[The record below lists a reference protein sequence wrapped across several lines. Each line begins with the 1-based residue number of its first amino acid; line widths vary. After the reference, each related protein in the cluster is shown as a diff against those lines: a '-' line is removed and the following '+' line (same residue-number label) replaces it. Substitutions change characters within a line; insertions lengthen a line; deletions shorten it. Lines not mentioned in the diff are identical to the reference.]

1 MNIKVDGLTEL
12 AGQLEKLK
20 RTSQGRD
27 VQAALLEGANLI
39 SAQARA
45 NAPIAPYPTNYR
57 GRQIAPGGLRK
68 ALQSASGRKHQ
79 NFLQAYAYALK
90 HVAPHAHLIE
100 FGTKAHTI
108 VPKDK
113 KRLMFGNQYKRFAK
127 MVRHPGS
134 RPIPF
139 FRDAI
144 RSQRGRVKRL
154 LESKVKAAFDALGR
168 TA

>member
-1 MNIKVDGLTEL
+1 MNIKIQGLVEL

-20 RTSQGRD
+20 QTAQGRD
-27 VQAALLEGANLI
+27 VQAALLDGANLV
-39 SAQARA
+39 SGQARA
-45 NAPIAPYPTNYR
+45 NAPIAPYATNYR
-57 GRQIAPGGLRK
+57 GTQIAPGGLRK
-68 ALQSASGRKHQ
+68 SLEAASGRKHT

-90 HVAPHAHLIE
+90 RAAPHAHLVE

-108 VPKDK
+108 FPKDK
-113 KRLMFGNQYKRFAK
+113 KRLLFGNQFKRFAT